1 MTFGV
6 LIELWL
12 TRPPKV
18 ANLDHIVI
26 VNEEVFRLKI
36 TMDEAIFVQEVNTGH
51 RLDEVVEGLLLREAI
66 LLLDEH
72 E

>member
-1 MTFGV
+1 MM
-6 LIELWL
+6 
-12 TRPPKV
+12 
-18 ANLDHIVI
+18 IVI

-51 RLDEVVEGLLLREAI
+51 RLDEEVEGLLLREAI